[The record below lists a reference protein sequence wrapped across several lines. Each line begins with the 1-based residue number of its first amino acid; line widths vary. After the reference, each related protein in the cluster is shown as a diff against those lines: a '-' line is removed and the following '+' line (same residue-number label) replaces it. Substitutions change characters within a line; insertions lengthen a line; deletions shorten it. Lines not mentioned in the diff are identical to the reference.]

1 MTALKDSGN
10 QCNDPVEDLRRTHLT
25 VRKGVVMSGGP
36 VYYLIKVCE
45 EHPAVD
51 QAFVQVLDSSLL
63 SESDKPI
70 DVDAYD
76 KKKGSSTDQKLI
88 EALEKS
94 SIAIESNHKREEER
108 ITGEETRRQEEM
120 VSQKWDEYLKLS
132 DTIDKLRE
140 GSNIQLLFNFTKRVH
155 EAEKA
160 IGIDNKDS
168 IVANIID
175 PHEATTEQMEQ
186 TFGDE

>member
-1 MTALKDSGN
+1 
-10 QCNDPVEDLRRTHLT
+10 
-25 VRKGVVMSGGP
+25 MSGGP
-36 VYYLIKVCE
+36 VYYVIKVCE

-70 DVDAYD
+70 DVNAYD

-94 SIAIESNHKREEER
+94 SIAIESTHKREEER
-108 ITGEETRRQEEM
+108 IAGEETRRQEEM
-120 VSQKWDEYLKLS
+120 VSRKWDEHLKLS

-140 GSNIQLLFNFTKRVH
+140 GSDIQLLFNFAKRVR
-155 EAEKA
+155 EVEKA

-168 IVANIID
+168 IVADIID
-175 PHEATTEQMEQ
+175 PHETMTQQMEQ
-186 TFGDE
+186 SLGDDE